1 MICSLV
7 TRALVSAEIFETKT
21 ESWFIFDEPVR
32 PTLPAVEKAPNYLI
46 TRHPGDYSRVI
57 LLPFY

>member
-1 MICSLV
+1 M
-7 TRALVSAEIFETKT
+7 SAEIFETKT

-32 PTLPAVEKAPNYLI
+32 PTFPAVEKAPNYFM